1 MYVGSEMVGQEEV
14 GWDGV
19 VEGRSH
25 TVWVSLPHSPLAGL
39 EVRERS
45 ELLQLDFQGYPLL
58 QQVLEGT

>member
-1 MYVGSEMVGQEEV
+1 MLDLRWWDKRRWGGMEWWRAESHSVGVPPSF
-14 GWDGV
+14 
-19 VEGRSH
+19 
-25 TVWVSLPHSPLAGL
+25 TVAGL